1 MTLISDPYSS
11 YVRPVLEGRRGAV
24 SAAHP
29 LAVAAGQ
36 EMLMGGGSAIDAAI
50 AAQAVLC
57 VLAPD
62 ACGLGGDMLCLV
74 HQPGHEPIAING
86 AGAAPA
92 GFAGEALEGANS
104 ITVPGIV
111 DAWSTASA
119 RWGRL
124 SLGQVLAPA
133 IRIAREGFRVTHI
146 LETALH
152 AQRARLAA
160 GGAAVWGLFALK
172 QGDLFVQPQL
182 AALLEAIAD
191 QGATAFYRGTF
202 AAAIA
207 EAVRSH
213 GGRLSVDDLA
223 DHSSMMTTP
232 VMTDWA
238 GVRVATQPPMAQ
250 GVLLNMAL
258 GGLQRAGNLQAGQL
272 DHAGIELTEASFAYR
287 ARVGEGTA
295 LLAEE
300 LPLDLER
307 AMRRGGPRAY
317 LHTAGVAVSD
327 ADGMTISSL
336 VSVFDDFGSCI
347 YVPECGITLNDRAA
361 GFGASPNEAAAGK
374 RPVHTLAPALVLSD
388 EGTLAAATPGADGQV
403 QTLLQVFSKIYGEG
417 TDIAT
422 AVAAPRWRSE
432 NGDVLIEKSHP
443 GIEYLTS
450 LGHNLKILNDG
461 DTRFGALVMAGSLNG
476 RPVAAADWRR
486 QTWSGVA

>member
-1 MTLISDPYSS
+1 MPLISDPYSS

-36 EMLMGGGSAIDAAI
+36 EMLMAGGSAVDAAI
-50 AAQAVLC
+50 AAQAVLT

-74 HQPGHEPIAING
+74 HEPGREPVAING

-92 GFAGEALEGANS
+92 GFAGEPLEGANS

-111 DAWSTASA
+111 DAWCTASA

-124 SLGQVLAPA
+124 SLGQVLGPA
-133 IRIAREGFRVTHI
+133 ILIAREGFRMTRI
-146 LETALH
+146 LETARD
-152 AQRARLAA
+152 AQRARLIA
-160 GGAAVWGLFALK
+160 GGARGWALFDLS
-172 QGDLFVQPQL
+172 QGDLLVQPEL
-182 AALLEAIAD
+182 AALLSAIAD
-191 QGATAFYRGTF
+191 HGAHAFYRGAT
-202 AAAIA
+202 AQAIA
-207 EAVRSH
+207 TAIGTL
-213 GGRLSVDDLA
+213 GGRLSQDDLA
-223 DHSSMMTTP
+223 NHSAAVTAP
-232 VMTDWA
+232 VMTEWA

-258 GGLQRAGNLQAGQL
+258 AGLGKAGNLQAGQM

-287 ARVGEGTA
+287 ARAGEGMA
-295 LLAEE
+295 LLAED
-300 LPLDLER
+300 LPLDLDR

-327 ADGMTISSL
+327 ADGMTVSSL
-336 VSVFDDFGSCI
+336 VSVFDDFGSCV

-361 GFGASPNEAAAGK
+361 GFGLSPNDAAAGK
-374 RPVHTLAPALVLSD
+374 RPVHTLAPALVISD
-388 EGTLAAATPGADGQV
+388 DGALAAATPGADGQV
-403 QTLLQVFSKIYGEG
+403 QTLLQVFSKIYGQG
-417 TDIAT
+417 NDIAS
-422 AVAAPRWRSE
+422 AVSAPRWRSE

-443 GIEYLTS
+443 ATGHLAS
-450 LGHNLKILNDG
+450 LGHSLRILDDG
-461 DTRFGALVMAGSLNG
+461 DTRFGALVMAGSLDG
-476 RPVAAADWRR
+476 RPITAADWRR